1 MNVPTPRPL
10 KSLAFQHALVIGGS
24 MAGLLAARVLADYV
38 DQVTVIDRD
47 TFPSLP
53 THRGGV
59 PQSHHA
65 HALLGRG
72 QLILPQLFPGLLDDL
87 RAAGALAVHNA
98 VPIVIV
104 SPAGMLPSQRMPGEF
119 MAFSRAL
126 LEWHVRRHVQA
137 RPEVRFIENTEVT
150 GLLANADRS

>member
-10 KSLAFQHALVIGGS
+10 KPLAEQRAIVIGGS

-38 DQVTVIDRD
+38 DRVTVIDRD
-47 TFPSLP
+47 TFPTLP

-72 QLILPQLFPGLLDDL
+72 QQILTQLFPGLLDDL
-87 RAAGALAVHNA
+87 RADGALAVRNA

-104 SPAGMLPSQRMPGEF
+104 SPAGMLTSQRMPDDF
-119 MAFSRAL
+119 MAFSRVR
-126 LEWHVRRHVQA
+126 LEWH
-137 RPEVRFIENTEVT
+137 
-150 GLLANADRS
+150 GRSL